1 MPELRQTLC
10 GCFAKYSNVQ
20 RITSKSSSF
29 WLFKAGRK
37 SRNLALAHSTP
48 YQTTYMLSTGEHLG
62 MDLHDHIAGSSIF
75 RRDIPWISSF
85 HGEYVSS
92 WNPSW
97 HEVLFGHLV
106 ELWRHWKQQKI
117 WGFCSQNLHLFHRIQ
132 VGSEWA
138 SRITEFVAGFNAFR
152 AAGGPGFPEV
162 STHMLTC
169 QCGGGHV
176 GFMCFGVVACVEILA
191 RSSNC
196 KGRWCTRS
204 SILQKSLKDDAQWTM
219 FDRLTFN
226 SSWHFHVA
234 VYSMQWMWEQ

>member
-1 MPELRQTLC
+1 
-10 GCFAKYSNVQ
+10 
-20 RITSKSSSF
+20 
-29 WLFKAGRK
+29 
-37 SRNLALAHSTP
+37 
-48 YQTTYMLSTGEHLG
+48 MLSTGEHLG

-75 RRDIPWISSF
+75 RREIPWISSF
-85 HGEYVSS
+85 HGEYVTS

-152 AAGGPGFPEV
+152 AAGGPGFPEG
-162 STHMLTC
+162 STNMLTC

-176 GFMCFGVVACVEILA
+176 GFMYFGVACVEILA

-196 KGRWCTRS
+196 KGRGCTRS
-204 SILQKSLKDDAQWTM
+204 SILLKCPKRWCSVDNVW
-219 FDRLTFN
+219 
-226 SSWHFHVA
+226 SSDL
-234 VYSMQWMWEQ
+234 